1 MARWNFSRFRRRLS
15 AADDLFIGEILD
27 VAGHDDDFRV
37 MPFLDDLDQLQAV
50 HFRHVDAGDHHIDAL
65 LM

>member
-1 MARWNFSRFRRRLS
+1 
-15 AADDLFIGEILD
+15 
-27 VAGHDDDFRV
+27 
-37 MPFLDDLDQLQAV
+37 MPFRDDLDQLQAV